1 MLPLVGGP
9 DHGDCL
15 LPLLEQLASMEETV
29 VRDNVC
35 GLYRSHDNGQAAL
48 LDRWGRAGL

>member
-35 GLYRSHDNGQAAL
+35 YAWALSRCYITILRRQTSRSV
-48 LDRWGRAGL
+48 

>member
-9 DHGDCL
+9 QHGGVL

-29 VRDNVC
+29 VRDRVC
-35 GLYRSHDNGQAAL
+35 FVGVMLWRQGWDGAS
-48 LDRWGRAGL
+48 